1 MASVLLED
9 RLEIPLGLRSLADF
23 RAWALS
29 DEFPEK
35 GRIDYIRGRIEVDMS
50 PEDLF
55 CHGTPKSEI
64 HYVVY
69 GRVRRRNSGLVF
81 LDCTRI
87 SSPIADLSAEP
98 DLVYVSYQ
106 AIRSGRVRL
115 IPKAT
120 QEEGR
125 FVEIEGA
132 VDWIAEIISD
142 SSAVKDKDRLPEAYF
157 AAGVREFWL
166 IDARKRQLFFQIYR
180 RGKSAF
186 VPVKA
191 DDDGFQRSAV
201 FGCSYR
207 LVRRKG
213 AHGFWTYQLRE
224 KVSPPRPRRPKR

>member
-1 MASVLLED
+1 
-9 RLEIPLGLRSLADF
+9 
-23 RAWALS
+23 
-29 DEFPEK
+29 
-35 GRIDYIRGRIEVDMS
+35 
-50 PEDLF
+50 
-55 CHGTPKSEI
+55 
-64 HYVVY
+64 
-69 GRVRRRNSGLVF
+69 
-81 LDCTRI
+81 
-87 SSPIADLSAEP
+87 
-98 DLVYVSYQ
+98 
-106 AIRSGRVRL
+106 L